1 MRKYSK
7 IILLLLLVSFLSFMV
22 YNIISKINHKKE
34 LAEHIKT
41 IPAFNYQ
48 DLNGVAFT
56 NKNLKTDI
64 AVLFVYFNSDCE
76 FCNEEAQMIQE
87 NIEKLSLIQVVFVSF
102 EQVKQIKSF
111 AQKHSLLNHD
121 NIHFVSDTNVT
132 FATSFDVKSLPCLVL
147 YNKNQQLIEKIKGQ
161 TQVATILKKLTP

>member
-1 MRKYSK
+1 
-7 IILLLLLVSFLSFMV
+7 MV